1 MYPFTQSVNPAVRTH
16 LDSQVAF
23 LNDMSKSMF
32 QSFEKLWGLNIQ
44 LVNTFIEETT
54 LVSKQVLTSE
64 RHTDVLGALTSR
76 AQPVAEKLR
85 SYQQHIARIAA
96 DSQVEL
102 AKVTEE
108 HVPEA
113 SRTAHKL
120 AEEVARTASEE
131 TERSIRV
138 QQENLRKFSDPFNK
152 GNGQDGQQSPRSS
165 GNAGDQQRA

>member
-23 LNDMSKSMF
+23 LNDMAKSMF
-32 QSFEKLWGLNIQ
+32 QSFENLCGLNIQ
-44 LVNTFIEETT
+44 LVNTFIEEST
-54 LVSKQVLTSE
+54 LVSKQMLTSE
-64 RHTDVLGALTSR
+64 RHTDVVGAFASR

-85 SYQQHIARIAA
+85 SYQQHISRIAA

-108 HVPEA
+108 HVPQT
-113 SRTAHKL
+113 SRAAHKL
-120 AEEVARTASEE
+120 AEEVARTASDE

-152 GNGQDGQQSPRSS
+152 GNGQDGQQVPRRS
-165 GNAGDQQRA
+165 GEAGDQQRS